1 MLKFEIE
8 FSHPE
13 VHETFRSEL
22 DNLRINIIRATG
34 LWSCRVWSPQ
44 TVVLVSSSI
53 LKLFDIGITSRLST
67 DEVKTP
73 TMIQSSMG
81 IAVNIKHIR

>member
-8 FSHPE
+8 SQFSHPE

-22 DNLRINIIRATG
+22 DNLRMNIVKATG

-44 TVVLVSSSI
+44 TVILASSSMA
-53 LKLFDIGITSRLST
+53 SNYEST
-67 DEVKTP
+67 
-73 TMIQSSMG
+73 IHQ
-81 IAVNIKHIR
+81 